1 MTGPGRAAGA
11 EQKAPSVFLER
22 QTYRRRRLM
31 DAARL
36 LPVLGA
42 LLFAVPLL
50 WPAAN
55 DAGGA
60 APVPTSRAIRYI
72 FVVWALL
79 ILGNVWFGL
88 LTRGWS
94 GAGRSGDPVDAT
106 DGTDGAGQEP
116 G

>member
-1 MTGPGRAAGA
+1 MTGPGNGAGA
-11 EQKAPSVFLER
+11 ETKAPSVFLER

-42 LLFAVPLL
+42 LMFAVPLL
-50 WPAAN
+50 WPGA
-55 DAGGA
+55 DDPGGA

-72 FVVWALL
+72 FGVWALL
-79 ILGNVWFGL
+79 ILGNIWFGF

-94 GAGRSGDPVDAT
+94 GTGRSGDAPDTASR
-106 DGTDGAGQEP
+106 GQ

>member
-1 MTGPGRAAGA
+1 MTGSGGGDAA

-50 WPAAN
+50 WPGADDSGSAA
-55 DAGGA
+55 AM
-60 APVPTSRAIRYI
+60 PTSRAIRYI
-72 FVVWALL
+72 FGVWALL
-79 ILGNVWFGL
+79 ILANVWFGF

-94 GAGRSGDPVDAT
+94 GTGRAG
-106 DGTDGAGQEP
+106 EP
-116 G
+116 GDASGRGQG